1 MPVCVYDMLSILLQ
15 ARSYDPSD
23 YKPGVKILF
32 SMATGRAI
40 EKQTLIIEEKKTS
53 PLNKE
58 LLIVVWFSHW

>member
-40 EKQTLIIEEKKTS
+40 ENRL
-53 PLNKE
+53 
-58 LLIVVWFSHW
+58 